1 MRLIEELSG
10 MTYQIPNWLA
20 EKNGIDSREMFLEDE
35 SHNAF
40 LINFGYDER
49 LDESKKVWI
58 PKSQCR
64 VTERTEEGFDAS

>member
-35 SHNAF
+35 GGNAF
-40 LINFGYDER
+40 LIDFVYDER
-49 LDESKKVWI
+49 IDQSRKVWI
-58 PKSQCR
+58 TK
-64 VTERTEEGFDAS
+64 